1 MLSHPELSS
10 TVDRRS
16 TSILQNGQVLR
27 LFPLTG
33 PEIDAVIIE
42 PQPSVIVG
50 RSSTCDVHLPD
61 QAVSR
66 RHLRLACRSG
76 SWIATDLGSRHGTSL
91 GGVPLRKDESSPL
104 ANGDTLA
111 IGPWIFRVQMGT
123 DLRTGGME
131 TTNDVTSARARV
143 VAVTE
148 AELSNLAEK
157 RLNLLMECAARIHGS
172 QNESELAD
180 AALEAVL
187 DGTGFIRGALVKP
200 IHSLSEVQVV
210 GRRISAKRVRRSP
223 GGGRAA
229 PSEDFAISRSLL
241 AAAAEGRIV
250 RLAESQSLRE
260 AVSII
265 EMGVQAAICAPVQI
279 GAEVQAFLYI
289 DSLDATARV
298 EPDAPAFCGAI
309 ARMCGLALA
318 NIQRAA
324 LHQRQS
330 HLEAD
335 LNAARDAQTRMM
347 PPEAGAVG
355 AIRYSMRSVPGRVV
369 AGDLFDLFPLD
380 AQRTVV
386 CLGDVTGKGMGSAML
401 MAMTQSFLR
410 ASLQRDHDLAKA
422 MASLNE
428 YLHAHSAPH
437 EFVSMFAAIVDAG
450 TRTISFV
457 DAGHGYAA
465 LVVPN
470 APPGAVRS
478 EGSMLLG
485 VQSGTEFA
493 VETMPFAPGSRLV
506 IVSDGVVEQRAPE
519 AGMYGMQRILDVL
532 GAAGAPEA
540 DVTNLLSE
548 LLAFA
553 ETTALSDDV
562 TIVSLACG

>member
-1 MLSHPELSS
+1 M
-10 TVDRRS
+10 TFDRRS
-16 TSILQNGQVLR
+16 TSILINGLPLR
-27 LFPLTG
+27 LYPLTG
-33 PEIDAVIIE
+33 PEIEAIVIE

-66 RHLRLACRSG
+66 RHLRLACRG
-76 SWIATDLGSRHGTSL
+76 GGWIATDLGSRHGTSL

-111 IGPWIFRVQMGT
+111 IGPWIFRVQLGA
-123 DLRTGGME
+123 DLRTGGFE
-131 TTNDVTSARARV
+131 TTNDVTSTRARV
-143 VAVTE
+143 VAVTD

-157 RLNLLMECAARIHGS
+157 RLNLLMECAARIHS
-172 QNESELAD
+172 SETEVQLAE

-200 IHSLSEVQVV
+200 IHSLSEVEVIS
-210 GRRISAKRVRRSP
+210 RRISTKAHRRTP
-223 GGGRAA
+223 GPGAG
-229 PSEDFAISRSLL
+229 PGLSHESDFAISRSLL
-241 AAAAEGRIV
+241 AAASEGRIV

-279 GAEVQAFLYI
+279 GTEVQAFLYI
-289 DSLDATARV
+289 DTRESTARV

-318 NIQRAA
+318 NIQRAS
-324 LHQRQS
+324 LHQRQR

-355 AIRYSMRSVPGRVV
+355 PIRYAMRSVPGRVV
-369 AGDLFDLFPLD
+369 AGDLFDLFALD
-380 AQRTVV
+380 SKRVAV

-428 YLHAHSAPH
+428 YLHDHSAPH
-437 EFVSMFAAIVDAG
+437 EFVSMFAAIIDAES
-450 TRTISFV
+450 RTMTFV

-465 LVVPN
+465 VVPPTG
-470 APPGAVRS
+470 APESVRS

-493 VETMPFAPGSRLV
+493 VESMPFEPGARLV

-519 AGMYGMQRILDVL
+519 AGMFGLQRILDIV

-540 DVTNLLSE
+540 DVTNLLSD

-562 TIVSLACG
+562 TIVSLAPE

>member
-1 MLSHPELSS
+1 M
-10 TVDRRS
+10 DRRS

-27 LFPLTG
+27 LYPLTG
-33 PEIDAVIIE
+33 PEIETLVIE

-50 RSSTCDVHLPD
+50 RSSTCDINLPD

-66 RHLRLACRSG
+66 RHLRLACRG
-76 SWIATDLGSRHGTSL
+76 ESWIATDLGSRHGTSL
-91 GGVPLRKDESSPL
+91 GGVPLHKDESAPL
-104 ANGDTLA
+104 AHGDTLA
-111 IGPWIFRVQMGT
+111 VGPWIFRVQLGS
-123 DLRTGGME
+123 DLRSGGME
-131 TTNDVTSARARV
+131 TTNDVTSTRARV

-148 AELSNLAEK
+148 AELGNLAEK
-157 RLNLLMECAARIHGS
+157 RLNLLMECAARIHSS
-172 QNESELAD
+172 QNESDLAA
-180 AALEAVL
+180 AALEALL
-187 DGTGFIRGALVKP
+187 DGTGFVRGALVKP
-200 IHSLSEVQVV
+200 IHSVSEVEII
-210 GRRISAKRVRRSP
+210 GRRISPRGARRP
-223 GGGRAA
+223 GTQ
-229 PSEDFAISRSLL
+229 EDFAISRSLL
-241 AAAAEGRIV
+241 AAASEGRIV
-250 RLAESQSLRE
+250 RLTENQSLRE

-279 GAEVQAFLYI
+279 GTEIQAFLYV
-289 DSLDATARV
+289 DSLDMSSRV

-318 NIQRAA
+318 NIQRAL
-324 LHQRQS
+324 LHQRQR

-347 PPEAGAVG
+347 PPESGAVG
-355 AIRYSMRSVPGRVV
+355 PVRYAMRSVPGRVV

-380 AQRTVV
+380 ENRVAV

-410 ASLQRDHDLAKA
+410 ASLQRDDDLAKA

-437 EFVSMFAAIVDAG
+437 EFVSMFAAIIDGPA
-450 TRTISFV
+450 RSMDFV

-465 LVVPN
+465 LVPPN
-470 APPGAVRS
+470 GTPASIRS

-485 VQSGTEFA
+485 VQSGTEFG
-493 VETMPFAPGSRLV
+493 VETMPFEPGTRLV

-519 AGMYGMQRILDVL
+519 AGMFGLQRMLDIV
-532 GAAGAPEA
+532 ASAGAPEA
-540 DVTNLLSE
+540 DVANLLQD
-548 LLAFA
+548 LLTFA

-562 TIVSLACG
+562 TIVSLATE